1 MTAHAKTLIK
11 GAKAQRPETS
21 EVRTQPSST
30 LRVFV
35 AGLVRL
41 GYKSASLLSAA
52 GVTAEQL
59 EDPDGRV
66 PCMSIPAVI
75 SYAMR
80 TRPVKNL
87 GIKLAAETPIGA
99 FQLLDYLIVTSENVG
114 QGMRQLARYLRLSEA
129 PFSVEIY
136 DTEDPIRVTYL
147 GIQDSFTAEFEIAL
161 AIFHLRREA
170 ESRLQPGYVSFVHA
184 PDDVGETEHL
194 LGCPVRVRMP
204 WLGLALSRQHWE
216 MRLRRR
222 DPALQSVLL
231 RSASDVAA
239 RIPEANDPVADLRRM
254 LISRL
259 AQGDCDIESVA
270 RSMATSV
277 RSLQRRLAAAQTT
290 YQWVL
295 DATRSEVAR
304 QYLVDRTL
312 SVSEVGYLLGYSEP
326 AAFHRAFKR
335 WHGSTPQEFRQA
347 HQSTRG
353 QSRSERL

>member
-1 MTAHAKTLIK
+1 MTADAKTLIR
-11 GAKAQRPETS
+11 GAKPEGPEPR

-35 AGLVRL
+35 ASLARL
-41 GYKSASLLSAA
+41 GYETAALLSAA

-66 PCMSIPAVI
+66 PCMGIPAVI
-75 SYAMR
+75 SHAMR

-87 GIKLAAETPIGA
+87 GIKVAAETPIGA

-129 PFSVEIY
+129 PFSVEID

-161 AIFHLRREA
+161 AIFHLSREV
-170 ESRLQPGYVSFVHA
+170 ESGLQPEYVSFTQA
-184 PDDVGETEHL
+184 LDDVGEAEHL
-194 LGCPVRVRMP
+194 LGCPVRVQMP
-204 WLGLALSRQHWE
+204 WLGLALSRQHWGL
-216 MRLRRR
+216 RLRRR
-222 DPALQSVLL
+222 DAALQSVLQ
-231 RSASDVAA
+231 RSAKEVAA
-239 RIPEANDPVADLRRM
+239 RIPDANDLGADLRRI
-254 LISRL
+254 LISRM
-259 AQGDCDIESVA
+259 AQGGSNIESVA

-277 RSLQRRLAAAQTT
+277 RSLQRRLAAARTT
-290 YQWVL
+290 YQNIL
-295 DATRSEVAR
+295 DATRSEVAG

-335 WHGSTPQEFRQA
+335 WHGSTPQEFRLA
-347 HQSTRG
+347 HRRASG
-353 QSRSERL
+353 GGK